1 MGVWWGV
8 AHGFSHEV
16 DGCVNNCCG
25 DDGENTCESDC
36 ENDCRYGSEDF
47 QVEYYVNFSGAVF
60 ADAFEDNVIII
71 MYL

>member
-25 DDGENTCESDC
+25 DDGENTCE
-36 ENDCRYGSEDF
+36 NDCRYGSEDF

-60 ADAFEDNVIII
+60 AGAFEDNVIII